1 VKVGDELRFGM
12 KRYNLIAK
20 IFVII
25 FVSVE
30 SMFIGRKSSTD
41 CESSF
46 LRIRVMYAIDSSKVK
61 RCYGRRR

>member
-20 IFVII
+20 I